1 MEYVNALDK
10 ITWEDRDYGIDDV
23 AYRENMNFHD
33 RDAGYIDQFQDPQFI
48 ADQIIGINWE
58 DMDNEYTDA
67 AMGIME
73 RYENLI
79 EEGKHEAANESM
91 GEFLDKLATI
101 RDFAK
106 VHNES
111 RLAKKVEESTDYEDG
126 YTTPDDSGGYEEG
139 NLYLSSLYP
148 VGGGGQAGGR
158 PDISSAPKP
167 SAIDSSLATEYG
179 MKPLTPIKRK
189 SSFFSPV
196 DEDTDGDGDSLG
208 YFGQY
213 KSSSSSAKSS
223 STYPTSDMKS
233 SSAYPASISIATDAQ
248 LNNAHIPIPHVPL
261 TVPPPLPPMSGPTV
275 IVRPLQVGPPRTF
288 YYGGRAEVSVPEPSM
303 VHLRMLHDAQARGER
318 PLAAKHGHK
327 THLGDYVVIE
337 KTAERL
343 HLEVDARIPKKSLN
357 RLVNLI
363 VIHGKKIKGAIF
375 NQLIDGTE
383 RSHGQ
388 ISKMSKTKIRSILSN
403 LSERTTFIVQSP
415 IGAGLGALDSPF
427 WTHWSVGHYLTNK

>member
-1 MEYVNALDK
+1 MEYVNGLDK
-10 ITWEDRDYGIDDV
+10 IAWEDRDYGIDDA

-48 ADQIIGINWE
+48 ADQIIGTNWE
-58 DMDNEYTDA
+58 DMGNEYTA
-67 AMGIME
+67 AAVGIME
-73 RYENLI
+73 EHDHLLAA
-79 EEGKHEAANESM
+79 GKHEAANESM
-91 GEFLDKLATI
+91 GRFLDKLATI

-139 NLYLSSLYP
+139 NLYLSAPYP

-158 PDISSAPKP
+158 PDISSAPSP
-167 SAIDSSLATEYG
+167 SASDSSLAAEYG
-179 MKPLTPIKRK
+179 MKPLTPVQRK
-189 SSFFSPV
+189 TKFFGGAGTDDSSDYSFTPDHISTFV
-196 DEDTDGDGDSLG
+196 
-208 YFGQY
+208 
-213 KSSSSSAKSS
+213 SS
-223 STYPTSDMKS
+223 
-233 SSAYPASISIATDAQ
+233 DAQ

-388 ISKMSKTKIRSILSN
+388 ISKMAKTKIRSILSN